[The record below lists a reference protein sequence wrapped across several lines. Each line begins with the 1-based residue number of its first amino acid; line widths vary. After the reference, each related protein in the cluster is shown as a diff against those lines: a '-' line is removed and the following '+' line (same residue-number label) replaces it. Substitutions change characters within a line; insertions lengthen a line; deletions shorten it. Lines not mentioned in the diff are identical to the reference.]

1 MVDSGLMPGIKLTGE
16 MKEPDAITFIFF
28 NNSRVSEYCQEKTP
42 SWQGK
47 SKKRLNLI
55 ESITR
60 NIVNE
65 FFNSKWCCPGK
76 KKEFKHNLNENK
88 R

>member
-28 NNSRVSEYCQEKTP
+28 NNSRVSGYCQEKT
-42 SWQGK
+42 QL
-47 SKKRLNLI
+47 KR
-55 ESITR
+55 
-60 NIVNE
+60 
-65 FFNSKWCCPGK
+65 
-76 KKEFKHNLNENK
+76 KHNSIA